1 MKIREDLFVKY
12 PTGLLR
18 DLRILTLIQEFP
30 YMGDSLYMRLN
41 AFMME
46 SENCE
51 IPFDGIK
58 ALSLILV
65 SSEDDI
71 SKVVARCIQ
80 LGLYVKNDD
89 GTAFFSEAL
98 KKQRLEIEIKSQ
110 KYRENGRKGGKA
122 KATKQQ
128 VSDDLAIAKQSVS
141 DSLAN
146 KKNKKNQNQT
156 ENQTENQTQM
166 EEDASTSAT
175 TAAEKPPDYSPELCA
190 LSDEIAAKFG
200 YRSGRRF
207 DRQVVELINN
217 LRPGDG
223 FQRIPE
229 ALKKLDSAKA
239 IIEGKIK
246 FSIGS
251 FLDYY
256 KFLKLFSGDYDDLYT
271 R

>member
-71 SKVVARCIQ
+71 SKVVARYIQ
-80 LGLYVKNDD
+80 LGLYVKSGD
-89 GTAFFSEAL
+89 GTSFFSEAL

-141 DSLAN
+141 DSLTN
-146 KKNKKNQNQT
+146 KKNKNNQ
-156 ENQTENQTQM
+156 NQTENQTQM

-175 TAAEKPPDYSPELCA
+175 TATERPPDYSPELCA

-207 DRQVVELINN
+207 DRQVAELINN
-217 LRPGDG
+217 LRPGNG
-223 FQRIPE
+223 FQVIPE
-229 ALKKLDSAKA
+229 ALKKLDSARA
-239 IIEGKIK
+239 ITEGKIK
-246 FSIGS
+246 FSIDS
-251 FLDYY
+251 FLDYDI
-256 KFLKLFSGDYDDLYT
+256 FLKLFSGDYDDLYT